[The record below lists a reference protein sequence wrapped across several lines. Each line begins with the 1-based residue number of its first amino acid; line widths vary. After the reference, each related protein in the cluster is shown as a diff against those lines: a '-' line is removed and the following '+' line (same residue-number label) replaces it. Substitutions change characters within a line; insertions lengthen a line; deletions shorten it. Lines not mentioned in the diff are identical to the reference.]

1 MWGSNLELKRNDGN
15 HSGNS
20 WSAIVPREDDQ
31 MIMTMIRLSWGWSD
45 DYRDDQNKWSWFK
58 GWSPMT
64 RGIMGKITITFWI
77 WFFCA
82 ADRYIWCGF
91 LLYISTMY
99 IHWRRISE
107 HDAGR
112 LWWWWWWWWWLKER
126 NSCFGFLSIRLQQ
139 VSLAQ
144 QGIFFQPI
152 HKIISHLNWCV
163 IVFDIFSVFQ

>member
-1 MWGSNLELKRNDGN
+1 MWASNLELKRNDGN

-31 MIMTMIRLSWGWSD
+31 MWKWSDDYEYDQIIMKMIILSNMKIIRLSWGWSD
-45 DYRDDQNKWSWFK
+45 DYRDDQNRWSWFK

-82 ADRYIWCGF
+82 ADRCIWCGF
-91 LLYISTMY
+91 LLYISTMC

-112 LWWWWWWWWWLKER
+112 LWWWWWWWRWWQKER
-126 NSCFGFLSIRLQQ
+126 NSRFGFPSIRLQQ
-139 VSLAQ
+139 VSLA
-144 QGIFFQPI
+144 
-152 HKIISHLNWCV
+152 
-163 IVFDIFSVFQ
+163 